1 MESKAQAKWSG
12 GLKDG
17 KGSISTGSGTLS
29 NVPYTFATRFEG
41 AKGTNPEELIGA
53 AHSGC
58 FSMALSAELGK
69 AQITASAIET
79 TAIVVLSQQGQGFAV
94 TESRLTT
101 VVTAKGAD
109 KGKIETAAASAKE
122 NCPISKL
129 LNAKV
134 SLALT
139 VNA

>member
-1 MESKAQAKWSG
+1 MESKAQAKWTG

-17 KGSISTGSGTLS
+17 KGSLSTGSGAL
-29 NVPYTFATRFEG
+29 NNIPYTFATRFEG

-69 AQITASAIET
+69 VQITPSAIET
-79 TAIVVLSQQGQGFAV
+79 SAVIVLGQQGQGFAV

-101 VVTAKGAD
+101 TVTAPGAD
-109 KGKIETAAASAKE
+109 KAKIETAAASAKE

-129 LNAKV
+129 LNTKIA
-134 SLALT
+134 LALT
-139 VNA
+139 VNT